1 MGAKTE
7 AFASGGTIMS
17 SPYLP
22 PETLDY
28 IVDLLH
34 DKPDALRKCCLVS
47 KSWIPRTRKHLFAE
61 VELSTEEHL
70 ESWKKAFPD
79 PSTSPVCF
87 TKSLRVESAD
97 VVEAAGAEAEAGG
110 WLRDF
115 SRIVHLGVETQD
127 MDPGEMV
134 ISLTPFHGLS
144 DTIKSLRVGSIFFP
158 PSWIFDLILSFPLL
172 EDLAV
177 TSYSA
182 SIDDDNDSDYSS
194 AAVRPLNPP
203 VFTGALELR
212 LEEGLRPIASR
223 LLSLPDAV
231 RFQKL
236 TLTWHCG
243 EDIPLT
249 MALVRECSHVLET
262 LNIIFDLSG
271 EFIQYLS
278 PSPIIHLGFRQNRCQ
293 LRSTSLQQRNSRL

>member
-1 MGAKTE
+1 
-7 AFASGGTIMS
+7 MS
-17 SPYLP
+17 NPHLP
-22 PETLDY
+22 PELLNY

-34 DKPDALRKCCLVS
+34 DDPDALKKCCLVS

-70 ESWKKAFPD
+70 ESWKNTFPD
-79 PSTSPVCF
+79 PSTSPVRF

-97 VVEAAGAEAEAGG
+97 VVEAAGVEAGG
-110 WLRDF
+110 WLRGF
-115 SRIVHLGVETQD
+115 SHIVHLGVETQD

-144 DTIKSLRVGSIFFP
+144 DTIKSLRVGSIFLP

-231 RFQKL
+231 RFRNL

-243 EDIPLT
+243 EDISLT
-249 MALVRECSHVLET
+249 MALVGECSHVLET

-293 LRSTSLQQRNSRL
+293 LRSTSPQQRNSRL